1 MFYAAEG
8 AIVHYQDIPMAPIL
22 YGVIALAVMFALA
35 FVTFSYRDVAHRHSH
50 KTSSQQAHH

>member
-1 MFYAAEG
+1 MIYAAEG

-22 YGVIALAVMFALA
+22 YGAIALGVMLVLA
-35 FVTFSYRDVAHRHSH
+35 FITFSYRDVAHRHSH